1 MSYGPAMGAYDEHGP
16 LSTRRRQH
24 ASSGSPNARSD
35 SAGLIGAFRPSRAT
49 TLAASSWERI
59 HGLL

>member
-35 SAGLIGAFRPSRAT
+35 SAGTHWCVSPLSGHHPS
-49 TLAASSWERI
+49 
-59 HGLL
+59 GQ